1 MEKMKEETG
10 TYAKRKRSLNG
21 LTQYYQNMLT
31 RSLLNA
37 LDNFK
42 TEDWTMSINDATP
55 SEWDRLRKEHP
66 ALEVPKR
73 TIDESMMQVYI
84 DMADVELTEEME
96 ATEWWKQY
104 VARKEQA
111 EYEARWEFPNDW
123 TALKLEP
130 YQFEEEKEDV
140 VNNPD
145 HYNTGNV
152 ECIEAIEESMTPEA
166 FRGYLKGN
174 CMKYLWRYSYKG
186 KPVEDLQKAQWYLA
200 KLLQEEIF
208 EAEG

>member
-1 MEKMKEETG
+1 
-10 TYAKRKRSLNG
+10 
-21 LTQYYQNMLT
+21 
-31 RSLLNA
+31 
-37 LDNFK
+37 
-42 TEDWTMSINDATP
+42 MSINDATP
-55 SEWDRLRKEHP
+55 QDWDRVRATGEPTFEEYQKRLNFSWVHDGTKPAPQTAYKEDVDMFGSCWDVK
-66 ALEVPKR
+66 ES
-73 TIDESMMQVYI
+73 TIDEQMKVYLYAAEEEL
-84 DMADVELTEEME
+84 DMALRE
-96 ATEWWKQY
+96 TEWWKQH
-104 VARKEQA
+104 VARKEQS
-111 EYEARWEFPNDW
+111 EYEARWVDES
-123 TALKLEP
+123 LEEIIAR
-130 YQFEEEKEDV
+130 QDEEDV

-200 KLLQEEIF
+200 KLLQEELF